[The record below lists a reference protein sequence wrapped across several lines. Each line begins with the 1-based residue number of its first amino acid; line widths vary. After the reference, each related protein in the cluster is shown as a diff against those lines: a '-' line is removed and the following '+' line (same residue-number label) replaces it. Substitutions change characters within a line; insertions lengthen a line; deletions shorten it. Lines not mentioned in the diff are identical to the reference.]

1 MDRIEFLRQRFISG
15 KKPTV
20 FVDRAKFYTEAM
32 KTTEGEPMILRQAKA
47 LKHVLE
53 NVPVVIFPEE
63 LIVGAMVK
71 DPPGAIMYPEGVGL
85 RIIAELDRIRE
96 RKDNPLE
103 ISAGD
108 IEVIK
113 NEIAPYW
120 ADKSLGAVAE
130 KIAPRFCLDLLYRG
144 AFYVATEIAGIS
156 HFSADYSSLLK
167 VGLDGIK
174 EFARRKI
181 EEFENLQITDPEE
194 IEKVLFYRAVE
205 IVCDAVINFAKRYAE
220 KARELAEKESGRRR
234 DELLK
239 IAEICEWVPAK
250 PPRNFWEALQFVWFM
265 QVALHMESY
274 EQGISMGRID
284 QYLYPYYERDIKSG
298 VLYFDEAVELVSC
311 LWIKTNEIVPLF
323 DELLTIYFA
332 GLPTNQAVT
341 LGGVNEIGED
351 ATNELTFVMLEATKK
366 VALRQP
372 NVHVRIS
379 DKSPRTLLEKCAEM
393 ILSGINAISLFND
406 SVIINGWLKL
416 GIPLSDARNYTTVG
430 CVELAPGGKSY
441 DSTDAALFNI
451 AICLELALFNGV
463 TRFGEKIGVEY
474 GEIKSMEELLDCFER
489 QVEKLVKCMIL
500 ACNSFEV
507 ANQIAKPTPLI
518 SVCNSKLELG
528 RDITL
533 GSAKYNFSGVQ
544 MVGLADVADSL
555 AAIDELVFKK
565 KLLSLQELIEAIRNN
580 FEGYEEIRQILLN
593 KAPKYGRDE
602 IANRYAKIVAEIFA
616 REVMK
621 YRNPRNGWYLPG
633 IYSMSTHV
641 GFGMLT
647 GALPSGRK
655 AGEPLSNGI
664 APHPHAKSLTSAMR
678 SVVSVDHSLFMNG
691 VSYVITISPNMF
703 KGEEGLEKFISLI
716 EGYFALGGMN
726 CHFNVV
732 DVTKLID
739 AQKNPEKYRDLLVR
753 VAGFSAYFVDLTKEV
768 QDEIIAKL
776 IEET

>member
-1 MDRIEFLRQRFISG
+1 MDRIGVLKQRFISG
-15 KKPTV
+15 KKPTI

-32 KTTEGEPMILRQAKA
+32 KATEGEPMILRQAKA

-53 NVPVVIFPEE
+53 NIPVVIFPEE

-85 RIIAELDRIRE
+85 RVLPELDRIGE
-96 RKDNPLE
+96 RKNNPLE
-103 ISAGD
+103 ISAED
-108 IEVIK
+108 IGIIR

-120 ADKSLGAVAE
+120 ADKSIGAVAE
-130 KIAPRFCLDLLYRG
+130 KITPKFCLDLLYRG
-144 AFYVATEIAGIS
+144 SFYVATEIAGIS
-156 HFSADYSSLLK
+156 HFSVDYPSLLR
-167 VGLDGIK
+167 VGLEGIK
-174 EFARRKI
+174 EFARKKI
-181 EEFENLQITDPEE
+181 EEFENLHLTEPEE
-194 IEKVLFYRAVE
+194 IERSLFYRAVE
-205 IVCDAVINFAKRYAE
+205 IVCDAVINFARRYAE

-234 DELLK
+234 GELLK

-274 EQGISMGRID
+274 EQGISMGRMD
-284 QYLYPYYERDIKSG
+284 QYLYPYYEQDMKSG
-298 VLYFDEAVELVSC
+298 FLYFDEAVELVSC

-332 GLPTNQAVT
+332 GMPTNQAVT
-341 LGGVNEIGED
+341 LGGVNERGED
-351 ATNELTFVMLEATKK
+351 ATNELTFIMLEATRR

-379 DKSPRTLLEKCAEM
+379 EKSPKGLLEKCANL
-393 ILSGINAISLFND
+393 ILSGVNMISLFND
-406 SVIINGWLKL
+406 STIINGWLKL
-416 GIPLSDARNYTTVG
+416 GVPLSDARNYTTVG

-441 DSTDAALFNI
+441 NSTDAALFNV
-451 AICLELALFNGV
+451 AICLELALFNGE
-463 TRFGEKIGVEY
+463 TRFGEKLGVEC
-474 GEIKSMEELLDCFER
+474 GEIESMEELLDCFKR
-489 QVEKLVKCMIL
+489 QVEKFVKCMIL
-500 ACNSFEV
+500 TCNSFEV

-518 SVCNSKLELG
+518 SVCNSQLEIG
-528 RDITL
+528 KDITL
-533 GSAKYNFSGVQ
+533 GSAKYNLSGVQ

-555 AAIDELVFKK
+555 AAIDYIVFKK
-565 KLLSLQELIEAIRNN
+565 KLVSLQELIEAIRNN
-580 FEGYEEIRQILLN
+580 FEGYEELRQILVN

-602 IANRYAKIVAEIFA
+602 IANGYAKIVAEIFA

-621 YRNPRNGWYLPG
+621 YRNPRSGWYLPG

-664 APHPHAKSLTSAMR
+664 APHPYAKSLTSAMR
-678 SVVSVDHSLFMNG
+678 GVTSIDHALFMNG
-691 VSYVITISPNMF
+691 VSYIITISPNLF
-703 KGEEGLEKFISLI
+703 RGSEGLEKLISLI

-732 DVTKLID
+732 DVSKLID
-739 AQKNPEKYRDLLVR
+739 AQTNPEKYRDLLVR

-768 QDEIIAKL
+768 QDEIIAKT